1 MFLSFS
7 QISKSKKKKSAC
19 GGCGSMGVAELRTSA
34 AEFRSCGD
42 ATTV

>member
-7 QISKSKKKKSAC
+7 QISKSKKKSAC